1 MRVGFGYD
9 SHRFGEGRRLI
20 LGGVEIPY
28 EKGLLG
34 HSDADALIHAII
46 DALFGAAALGD
57 IGSHFPDTD
66 EKWRGADSA
75 RLLESAVGEVRAAG
89 WELVNVDATVICERP
104 KLLPHIPAIR
114 ARLAEILFPGE
125 ADGVSRIR
133 RMFVLLDGQCVYP
146 DETDYSLNMAEL
158 MASMDDGW
166 LNRFKRAFRC
176 LVPTKVG
183 HGESIWA
190 SCYGDILDGRLD
202 RFCKE

>member
-9 SHRFGEGRRLI
+9 SHHFGEGRRLI

-125 ADGVSRIR
+125 ADGVSRIS
-133 RMFVLLDGQCVYP
+133 VKGKTN
-146 DETDYSLNMAEL
+146 EK
-158 MASMDDGW
+158 MDDVGAGAGIEVHAVS
-166 LNRFKRAFRC
+166 LLKREY
-176 LVPTKVG
+176 L
-183 HGESIWA
+183 
-190 SCYGDILDGRLD
+190 
-202 RFCKE
+202 